1 MRHKVRSRR
10 LGRQTDH
17 RIAMLR
23 NLTKSLLTHQRIT
36 TTDIRAK
43 ELQRYVEH
51 LITWARKANAATDP
65 AEKLAAK
72 RQVFREIAGAPRV
85 HAQGRPARPDRDA
98 AQSLFDQIATRYAKG
113 GDAAREGGYTRIV
126 KLYPR
131 KGDGAPMALIEL
143 IS

>member
-17 RIAMLR
+17 RISMLR

-51 LITWARKANAATDP
+51 IITWARKANAATDP
-65 AEKLAAK
+65 AEKLAHK
-72 RQVFREIAGAPRV
+72 RQVFREISGAPRV

-113 GDAAREGGYTRIV
+113 GDAAREGGYTRII

>member
-1 MRHKVRSRR
+1 MRHRVRTRTM
-10 LGRQTDH
+10 GRPTAH

-23 NLTKSLLTHQRIT
+23 NMAKSLLTHQRIT
-36 TTDIRAK
+36 TTEIRAK
-43 ELQRYVEH
+43 ELSRFVEN
-51 LITWARKANAATDP
+51 LITWAKKANAATEP
-65 AEKLAAK
+65 GEKLAAK
-72 RQVFREIAGAPRV
+72 RQVFRDIAGAPRQ

-98 AQSLFDQIATRYAKG
+98 AQQLFDQIATRYASG
-113 GDAAREGGYTRIV
+113 GDSFRNGGYTRIV

>member
-17 RIAMLR
+17 RISMLR

-51 LITWARKANAATDP
+51 IITWARKANAATDP

-72 RQVFREIAGAPRV
+72 RQVFREISGAPRV
-85 HAQGRPARPDRDA
+85 HAQGRPARPDRDV
-98 AQSLFDQIATRYAKG
+98 AQGLFDQIATRYAKG
-113 GDAAREGGYTRIV
+113 GDAAREGGYTRII